1 MMFAAT
7 TRAAGME
14 AKEGHVAFRGYR
26 TWYRITG
33 NLDSPRLPWLSPMG
47 DQAAATTMS
56 TGVLT
61 GEETALFLL
70 RSGCIVKSAPMTIR
84 NWSAAWGG

>member
-1 MMFAAT
+1 MP
-7 TRAAGME
+7 E
-14 AKEGHVAFRGYR
+14 AKEGHVAFAATALG
-26 TWYRITG
+26 TRITG

-70 RSGCIVKSAPMTIR
+70 RSGCIVKSAPMTVR
-84 NWSAAWGG
+84 NWSAASGG